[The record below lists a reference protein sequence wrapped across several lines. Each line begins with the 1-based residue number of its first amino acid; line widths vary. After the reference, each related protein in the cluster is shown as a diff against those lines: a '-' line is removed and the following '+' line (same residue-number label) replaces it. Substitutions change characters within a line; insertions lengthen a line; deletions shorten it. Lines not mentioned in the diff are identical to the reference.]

1 MAKEETELE
10 NTESKAPALSQEEFE
25 FISKDQ
31 AITQEQKAKGIAEF
45 KEQAKPVFKA
55 AAESMLEGV
64 RTGQPVRGEE
74 ITGQQQEPKKK
85 YEVPTTLPDHGI
97 RGLYTPEEQILD
109 RATQITGLPPESPA
123 NHYIANTLAK
133 GDPFSARSF
142 FMSSCSSLSGLLPL
156 RRFQCNI
163 RRA

>member
-55 AAESMLEGV
+55 AEERMVGTDGRCH
-64 RTGQPVRGEE
+64 RTTCQRRR
-74 ITGQQQEPKKK
+74 TNR
-85 YEVPTTLPDHGI
+85 TT
-97 RGLYTPEEQILD
+97 
-109 RATQITGLPPESPA
+109 
-123 NHYIANTLAK
+123 
-133 GDPFSARSF
+133 ART
-142 FMSSCSSLSGLLPL
+142 
-156 RRFQCNI
+156 
-163 RRA
+163 